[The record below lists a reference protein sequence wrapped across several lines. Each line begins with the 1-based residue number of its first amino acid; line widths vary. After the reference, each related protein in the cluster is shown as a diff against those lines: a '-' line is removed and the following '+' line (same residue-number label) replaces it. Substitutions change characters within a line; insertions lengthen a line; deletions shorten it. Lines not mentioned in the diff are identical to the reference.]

1 MDTKMT
7 HDEEMEYPFES
18 SVDEERK
25 SYSDLMTPSPTAEA
39 GGVAWTTL
47 YGDGFTI
54 NLTAR
59 AGNCMDALDD
69 LVLGIQY
76 GKKTYKLDTKPTTA
90 QAPVQAAPVAPA
102 VVAPAPVPP
111 APVQAPVP
119 PAPVQAAPVQA
130 APVPPPVNPPPDVN
144 TFVAVKMTVE
154 PRTDGKSKISLF
166 ADGHQ
171 WADINLIFSPEQ
183 AVGTLGHLAPWTQ
196 EHFMTA
202 TTYDVKYL
210 VAWKNSTKLNSA
222 GNPYKNLVSVTQ
234 A

>member
-7 HDEEMEYPFES
+7 HDEEMEDPFES
-18 SVDEERK
+18 SFDEERK

-76 GKKTYKLDTKPTTA
+76 GKKTYKLDTKPATS
-90 QAPVQAAPVAPA
+90 QAPVQAP
-102 VVAPAPVPP
+102 
-111 APVQAPVP
+111 
-119 PAPVQAAPVQA
+119 APVQA

-154 PRTDGKSKISLF
+154 PRADGKSKISLF

-171 WADINLIFSPEQ
+171 WADINLIFTPEQ

>member
-18 SVDEERK
+18 SFDEERK

-76 GKKTYKLDTKPTTA
+76 GKKTYKLDTKPATA
-90 QAPVQAAPVAPA
+90 Q
-102 VVAPAPVPP
+102 

-119 PAPVQAAPVQA
+119 PAPVQAAPIS
-130 APVPPPVNPPPDVN
+130 PPVNPPPDVN

-154 PRTDGKSKISLF
+154 PRADGKSKISLF